1 MIQFLPNKESFKPNP
16 CIEAFNNSS
25 GVRGNHHKIG
35 LGSIVTTGWYYLLV
49 LGVVLLVSVTMVMV
63 CSPGPVMMVV
73 LFFNFLW
80 FLIQFEPQT
89 IKTRHK

>member
-1 MIQFLPNKESFKPNP
+1 MVLPSFFSGGTGGICDNGYG
-16 CIEAFNNSS
+16 AFP
-25 GVRGNHHKIG
+25 GAV
-35 LGSIVTTGWYYLLV
+35 
-49 LGVVLLVSVTMVMV
+49 VMV
-63 CSPGPVMMVV
+63 VMVMMVV